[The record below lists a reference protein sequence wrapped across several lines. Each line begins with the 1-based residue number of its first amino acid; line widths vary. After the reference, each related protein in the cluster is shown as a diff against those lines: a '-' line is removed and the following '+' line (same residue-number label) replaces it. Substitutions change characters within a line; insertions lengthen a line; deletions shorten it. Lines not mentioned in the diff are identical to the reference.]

1 MDERVAQIM
10 GNIIGLTDTITTMEN
25 MKERIS
31 HALTQKEHLVLES
44 AIQMYIDARAQNLS
58 IIGVDASVGTNEDF
72 DDDDEDGENNE
83 PVDSGVK
90 QKEQVPPKEVK
101 TPQPKTT
108 SKNVQQQTKKKN
120 EEYPD

>member
-10 GNIIGLTDTITTMEN
+10 ENIIGLTDTITTMEN

-31 HALTQKEHLVLES
+31 QALTQKEHLVLEA
-44 AIQMYIDARAQNLS
+44 AIQMYNNARAQNLS
-58 IIGVDASVGTNEDF
+58 IIGVDTSVESNAE
-72 DDDDEDGENNE
+72 DDDDDDDDENNE
-83 PVDSGVK
+83 PVDFGVK
-90 QKEQVPPKEVK
+90 QKEQIPSKEVK
-101 TPQPKTT
+101 TPQPKTI